1 MRIVAWNIRGGGG
14 ERAAR
19 IARQL
24 GRWAPDVVV
33 LSEFRGTPPS
43 RALAAAVG
51 LSLAA
56 CGGQVEA
63 TPRAGRGEPTP
74 VLGTLASSGPGTAE
88 LRAGDLPAARAAF
101 ESALGADPDRVAP
114 LNDLAVSY
122 YLDGRFEAARRLL
135 DEVVARGGARE
146 QQAALVNLGELYALE
161 GYVSAAH
168 AHLESA
174 RGIDASRAEPLYALA
189 MLADARGE
197 RAQAAATLREALRL
211 DESGAARR
219 MIFGRHMMMH
229 GHWRHG
235 GEGVPPMFVEWH
247 RRAHEKENSPP
258 PAEQS

>member
-1 MRIVAWNIRGGGG
+1 MPRRLHI
-14 ERAAR
+14 
-19 IARQL
+19 
-24 GRWAPDVVV
+24 
-33 LSEFRGTPPS
+33 S
-43 RALAAAVG
+43 LAAAVG

-211 DESGAARR
+211 DESGAARAALTFVHPEER
-219 MIFGRHMMMH
+219 LHLEALVAEVQGDRELAAARWRELRAGRFAALATAAA
-229 GHWRHG
+229 RHL
-235 GEGVPPMFVEWH
+235 EEP
-247 RRAHEKENSPP
+247 
-258 PAEQS
+258 

>member
-1 MRIVAWNIRGGGG
+1 MPRRLHI
-14 ERAAR
+14 
-19 IARQL
+19 
-24 GRWAPDVVV
+24 
-33 LSEFRGTPPS
+33 S
-43 RALAAAVG
+43 LAAAVG

-74 VLGTLASSGPGTAE
+74 VLGTLASSGLGTAE

-122 YLDGRFEAARRLL
+122 YLDGRFEVARRLL
-135 DEVVARGGARE
+135 DEVVARGGAWE

-211 DESGAARR
+211 DESGAARAALTFVHPEER
-219 MIFGRHMMMH
+219 LHLEALVAEVQGDRELAAARWRELRAGRFAALATAAA
-229 GHWRHG
+229 RHL
-235 GEGVPPMFVEWH
+235 EEP
-247 RRAHEKENSPP
+247 
-258 PAEQS
+258 